1 MHSNFIPHSIK
12 RWLVVTGIYIC
23 ICWEEYM
30 KASNDTKFNKTK
42 CLMETTIK
50 AQTLIKQLSLR
61 VRFTPNLIG
70 DEIVA
75 DAVPEGVKI

>member
-1 MHSNFIPHSIK
+1 
-12 RWLVVTGIYIC
+12 
-23 ICWEEYM
+23 
-30 KASNDTKFNKTK
+30 
-42 CLMETTIK
+42 METTIK

-75 DAVPEGVKI
+75 DAVPEGLKI